1 MMNLNLRLLAGMLLM
16 LPITMLAQSPVSGFM
31 KAKGDGSV
39 TASFSSEKYDEVFL
53 VPQKVEGVPVF
64 NEVKTTS
71 YTLYAEYGISD
82 NFNLVFNLPY
92 IKSEGQATPETL
104 DNNGFENERK
114 GLQDVSLY
122 GKYRFA
128 STATPKGMIDF
139 IAAAG
144 IEAPLGDYRV
154 DEGLQS
160 IIAIGN
166 RSTDITGLAIAH
178 YKNNNGIFATGQL
191 GYSLRSN
198 SVPNALLS
206 EVKLGYAASKFY
218 LEGYVANQLSDK
230 SGVDILGEG
239 FAGFFPATRV
249 NYTRLGFNVY
259 VPVYQGLG
267 LSGGYA
273 NYIEGRNLGD
283 ADGFNWGVTYS
294 F

>member
-1 MMNLNLRLLAGMLLM
+1 MNLNLRLLAGMLLM

-64 NEVKTTS
+64 NEVKTIS

-144 IEAPLGDYRV
+144 IETPLGDYRV

-206 EVKLGYAASKFY
+206 EVKLGYATSKFY
-218 LEGYVANQLSDK
+218 LEGYVANQLSDD

-249 NYTRLGFNVY
+249 IYTRLGFNVY

>member
-64 NEVKTTS
+64 NEVKTIS

-144 IEAPLGDYRV
+144 IETPLGDYRV

-206 EVKLGYAASKFY
+206 EVKLGYATSKFY
-218 LEGYVANQLSDK
+218 LEGYVANQLSDD

-249 NYTRLGFNVY
+249 IYTRLGFNVY